1 MREGNLKNILINNDE
16 SFVDNISKNQTT
28 TPMTEAFVIDR
39 ICNISQKLG
48 KEKGKT
54 NNEELK
60 TIARWQL
67 SIPSLLFK

>member
-1 MREGNLKNILINNDE
+1 MREGNLKNILKNNNDSLE
-16 SFVDNISKNQTT
+16 GNISKNQTT
-28 TPMTEAFVIDR
+28 TPLTEGFVIVR
-39 ICNISQKLG
+39 ICNISQKPG

>member
-1 MREGNLKNILINNDE
+1 MI
-16 SFVDNISKNQTT
+16 
-28 TPMTEAFVIDR
+28 EAFIIVR
-39 ICNISQKLG
+39 ICNILQKPG
-48 KEKGKT
+48 KGKGKT